1 MPFWLADKRTA
12 QAADWIQRFDPRF
25 WTVDF
30 PRPMLAA
37 AIVPAPDMLR
47 VDAVF
52 HRTND
57 LAGIIWESAD
67 RWDHPLLAY
76 DTDRDYSHTIL
87 SFRWRSSGVLPL
99 EAVNGPTLTIEGR
112 DTAGAARAWYVR
124 LWNYAEGTPTD
135 AVVTLP
141 FSELSGGFVLPGEA
155 DPVHPGDIDRMFVSL
170 VAPGFDPASN
180 AALPSPVEGWAEL
193 SEIRC
198 EGHRAMLAVGDTM
211 VPPHPLGIATGYDD
225 AYNQTP
231 ARLLR
236 TIRALGYR
244 GSIDHYVGMSHFMR
258 LGADGSGGYVVDGA
272 LPALAT
278 PAIAWH
284 RAFFAEAQAMGFSVI
299 ASLSYE
305 LLAQHCPPAWQ
316 QRASNG
322 DPSRTGYD
330 PPSALL
336 SPANADAMGWVRE
349 AATAFTALM
358 VEAGLA
364 VRFQLGEPWWWVN
377 PGGQICLYDDAARA
391 MFGGSPPIIAD
402 LRGSLTASETALLD
416 SAGALLAASTAA
428 VGAAVRGVP
437 GAGAV
442 ELLLLAYLPTVL
454 DPATPEARR
463 ANLPLGWAS
472 PAFDTLQLEAYEWVT
487 GNGVHGGAEAEHAR
501 GLAEATARLGYPIAE
516 QHYISGFVLNPGNPG
531 QWREIDRHVDEAF
544 QRGVAETFVWALP
557 QVCRDGFVRLP
568 APAQNSGP
576 DPDTQEDEVQAF
588 DDVLYPIA
596 LGREAAVLPEFA
608 TAVTVTASG
617 HERRNS
623 LWSDARLR
631 FDVGPGIRSEPE
643 LGVLI
648 AFFRARRGQ
657 ARAFRLRDPSD
668 YSSNAMSGT
677 PGPTDQLLGVG
688 DGLTARF
695 PLLKRY
701 GEEQAGGF
709 GPQLRRITRPRAE
722 SVRVSIG
729 GVERTTGWSLEPGG
743 TILFTAAPAAGAEV
757 RAGFLFDVP
766 VRFAED
772 RLEIAG
778 AFAESGEAP
787 SVPLIEVRE
796 AV

>member
-12 QAADWIQRFDPRF
+12 QGSDWIQRFDPRF

-37 AIVPAPDMLR
+37 ATVAAPDALR

-52 HRTND
+52 HTASD

-67 RWDHPLLAY
+67 RLSHPLLAY

-87 SFRWRSSGVLPL
+87 SFLWRSSGVLPL
-99 EAVNGPTLTIEGR
+99 DAVNGPTLTIEGR
-112 DTAGAARAWYVR
+112 DGAGAPRAWYVR

-141 FSELSGGFVLPGEA
+141 FSELAGGFVLPGEV
-155 DPVHPGDIDRMFVSL
+155 DPVYPGDIDRMFISL
-170 VAPGFDPASN
+170 VAPGFDPASS
-180 AALPSPVEGWAEL
+180 AALPAPVEGWAEL
-193 SEIRC
+193 MDIRC
-198 EGHRAMLAVGDTM
+198 EGHRAMLAVGNVM
-211 VPPHPLGIATGYDD
+211 VPPHDLGIATGYDD

-231 ARLLR
+231 TRLLQ

-244 GSIDHYVGMSHFMR
+244 GSINHYVGMSHFMR
-258 LGADGSGGYVVDGA
+258 LGSDGGGGYVVDGA
-272 LPALAT
+272 LPVLAN

-284 RAFFAEAQAMGFSVI
+284 RAFFAEAQAMDFSVI
-299 ASLSYE
+299 VSLSYE

-316 QRASNG
+316 QRESNG
-322 DPSRTGYD
+322 DPARTGYD

-336 SPANADAMGWVRE
+336 SPANSEAMGWVRE
-349 AATAFTALM
+349 AAKAFVALM
-358 VEAGLA
+358 VEAGLP
-364 VRFQLGEPWWWVN
+364 VRFQVGEPWWWVN

-391 MFGGSPPIIAD
+391 ALGGSPPVIAD
-402 LRGSLTASETALLD
+402 LRTALSAAELALLD
-416 SAGALLAASTAA
+416 QAGASLAASTTAL
-428 VGAAVRGVP
+428 GGAVRSVP
-437 GAGAV
+437 GASAA
-442 ELLLLAYLPTVL
+442 ELLLLAYLPTVF

-463 ANLPLGWAS
+463 ANLPVGWAS
-472 PAFDTLQLEAYEWVT
+472 PAFDTLQLEAYDWVT
-487 GNGVHGGAEAEHAR
+487 DGAEAEHAR
-501 GLAEATARLGYPIAE
+501 GLAEATARLGYPIEE
-516 QHYISGFVLNPGNPG
+516 QHYISGFVLNPGHPEH
-531 QWREIDRHVDEAF
+531 WRAIDRHADEART
-544 QRGVAETFVWALP
+544 RGVAEVFVWALP
-557 QVCRDGFVRLP
+557 QVCRDGYVRLP
-568 APAQNSGP
+568 
-576 DPDTQEDEVQAF
+576 DPGTDPEEQDMQAF

-596 LGREAAVLPEFA
+596 LGREAAVFPEFA

-631 FDVGPGIRSEPE
+631 FDVGPGIRSDAE

-657 ARAFRLRDPSD
+657 ARGFLLRDPSD
-668 YSSNAMSGT
+668 YSTNAMTGT
-677 PGPTDQLLGVG
+677 PGPADQLLGIG
-688 DGLTARF
+688 DGLAARF
-695 PLLKRY
+695 ALLKRY
-701 GEEQAGGF
+701 GADEVGA
-709 GPQLRRITRPRAE
+709 QLRRITRPRGE
-722 SVRVSIG
+722 SLRVSVG
-729 GVERTTGWSLEPGG
+729 DVERTTGWTLEPGG
-743 TILFTAAPAAGAEV
+743 TILFDVAPAAASEV

-778 AFAESGEAP
+778 SFTEAGEAP

-796 AV
+796 AA